1 MKNIFGILSSSRTPS
16 DNTLPVLT
24 DQTQEEE
31 MRADEQSLVDVS
43 AREIPDRDT
52 PPSSPPPVREPVP
65 REPKYQTIDS
75 FADEVSSEIEQDQA
89 HAVTVLG
96 EKHEQ
101 IVARLG
107 QIGEILSQL
116 GDAQKLIHKLS
127 VPLKETFQ
135 NHQNQRSENIA
146 LHHAYENARLDVSQ
160 LREREAS
167 LAARLASLEME
178 LKHLH
183 EAHAQAL
190 TTQHSVEEELR
201 LATNDIRVRDADIIE
216 LQRRLSD
223 LSVELAH
230 TKDDLQD
237 ARNQIHEQEAVYNAL
252 DLEIRRERENHQTL
266 EQEYESLQASVQQAV
281 SEAIHMSKRLADTEG
296 IAAEARARA
305 LQLEGQLSDLQAE
318 RTRLVEEL
326 DALRITT
333 SEEKRGLSVK
343 AEGLRSR
350 SATLEKLLGET
361 RSELAKQTEGLRE
374 AQRRMTEMSI
384 SLNRAEAK
392 AEKAAAL
399 SQKADSEN
407 KNLEQSRVALMERAD
422 MLSKAI
428 KAKDAAL
435 KRSEERSADLSDRLN
450 IVENKASMQVENYE
464 RRISELSA
472 SLEREKTERALLE
485 GALDAARQDKTR
497 VQKELIRLRSR
508 VADDMYGV
516 DVSDQDIM
524 ETPAENNIS
533 PLHSRERER
542 RSGE

>member
-1 MKNIFGILSSSRTPS
+1 MKNILGMLNPSRSQDRSLPALSDHSQE
-16 DNTLPVLT
+16 DLVGV
-24 DQTQEEE
+24 EEE
-31 MRADEQSLVDVS
+31 QRVLDIHATE
-43 AREIPDRDT
+43 
-52 PPSSPPPVREPVP
+52 SPKPVREV
-65 REPKYQTIDS
+65 KYQTIDS
-75 FADEVSSEIEQDQA
+75 VADEVMNDIEQDQA
-89 HAVTVLG
+89 HAVSVLG

-116 GDAQKLIHKLS
+116 SDAQKLIEKLE
-127 VPLKETFQ
+127 VPIKDTFQ
-135 NHQNQRSENIA
+135 HHQNLRSESIA
-146 LHHAYENARLDVSQ
+146 LRHAFDNSRLDAIH

-167 LAARLASLEME
+167 LTARVSSLEME
-178 LKHLH
+178 LKQLH

-190 TTQHSVEEELR
+190 TNHHAIEEELR
-201 LATNDIRVRDADIIE
+201 LTSNDIRIRDADISE

-237 ARNQIHEQEAVYNAL
+237 ARNQIHEQEAVYNTL
-252 DLEIRRERENHQTL
+252 DIEMRREREAHQTL

-296 IAAEARARA
+296 AAGEARARI
-305 LQLEGQLSDLQAE
+305 LQLESQLSDLQAE
-318 RTRLVEEL
+318 RSRLIEEL
-326 DALRITT
+326 DALRIST

-392 AEKAAAL
+392 AEKVTAL

-435 KRSEERSADLSDRLN
+435 KRSEERSADLAERLN
-450 IVENKASMQVENYE
+450 NMESKLSFQVETYE
-464 RRISELSA
+464 RKITELGA
-472 SLEREKTERALLE
+472 NLEREKTERALLE
-485 GALDAARQDKTR
+485 GALDAARQDKAR
-497 VQKELIRLRSR
+497 VQKELIRVRSR
-508 VADDMYGV
+508 VADDAYGIDV
-516 DVSDQDIM
+516 DVPEEENSS
-524 ETPAENNIS
+524 ETGNNIA
-533 PLHSRERER
+533 PLHSIER
-542 RSGE
+542 